1 MSITK
6 TKLSDEELMDI
17 LENRIPVLVERRPD
31 LYWRIYS
38 SWVNLFAKRE
48 EIAAIMEELRQLGDN
63 VTDFRKLSEQRFEQ
77 VDQRFEQVDQRF
89 EQVDQRF
96 DQVDQRFDQV
106 DQRLDK
112 MDQRFDQVDQR
123 LDKMDQR
130 FDQVDQRLDT
140 MDQRFDQVDRRFDE
154 MGRNFS
160 DLRDWVTLTVGRLQV
175 RAGRNLEDIVAGAM
189 RVALKRPDIQ
199 PQNIKMRQK
208 IRDEEG
214 IVFTRGKQKEVDLI
228 ASNGELL
235 VFEVKSAAEV
245 EDVDNFADKVNLVRH
260 LNPDKAV
267 RGVFITLAPEPDV
280 QQRCKELEIELAR

>member
-1 MSITK
+1 MSVTK

-17 LENRIPVLVERRPD
+17 LENRIPALVDRRPD

-48 EIAAIMEELRQLGDN
+48 EIAAIMEELRHLGDN
-63 VTDFRKLSEQRFEQ
+63 LTDFRQSTERRFDQIEERQDGTDQRLDKIDQRFEQVDQRFEQ

-106 DQRLDK
+106 DQR
-112 MDQRFDQVDQR
+112 
-123 LDKMDQR
+123 
-130 FDQVDQRLDT
+130 
-140 MDQRFDQVDRRFDE
+140 FDQVDRRFDE
-154 MGRNFS
+154 MSQSFA
-160 DLRDWVTLTVGRLQV
+160 DLKDWVTLNVGRLQV
-175 RAGRNLEDIVAGAM
+175 RAGRSLEDVVAGAM

-199 PQNIKMRQK
+199 PQSIKLRQK

-214 IVFTRGKQKEVDLI
+214 VVFARGKQKEVDLI
-228 ASNGELL
+228 VSNGEYL

-245 EDVDNFADKVNLVRH
+245 EDVDDFADKVDLVKH
-260 LNPDKAV
+260 LNPNKVV

-280 QQRCKELEIELAR
+280 QQRCKDLGIELAR